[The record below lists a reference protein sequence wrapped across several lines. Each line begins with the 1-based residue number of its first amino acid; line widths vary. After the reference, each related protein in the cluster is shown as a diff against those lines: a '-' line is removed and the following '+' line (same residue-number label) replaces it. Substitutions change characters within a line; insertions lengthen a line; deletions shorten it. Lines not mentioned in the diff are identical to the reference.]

1 MPDKIHDSTITD
13 NGESPVSIGYAIGNP
28 PRGKTRPLNSEVA
41 KAIDNAREQ
50 RQRYEYAMQE
60 AGRTHES
67 NQARYKQRILDAMP
81 IQNGVQR
88 IPQTWKEY
96 TKRLTSV
103 YREMVAE
110 PLFDIDDWRI
120 ADSQAQQTLKGN
132 QEVVITAYASEMRR
146 RIAAGQTNLKA
157 MWQEIAHHADRDDA
171 QLKSGIWQELKQQGG
186 ITPPIGI

>member
-1 MPDKIHDSTITD
+1 MNHREKAALDDWIVHGDKPMPKRGRKI
-13 NGESPVSIGYAIGNP
+13 NP
-28 PRGKTRPLNSEVA
+28 RTA
-41 KAIDNAREQ
+41 KAIDDARE
-50 RQRYEYAMQE
+50 RKARHEYAMQE
-60 AGRTHES
+60 SGRTHEA

-88 IPQTWKEY
+88 VPTSWKEY

-103 YREMVAE
+103 YREMIAE

-120 ADSQAQQTLKGN
+120 ADASAQQTLKGN

-146 RIAAGQTNLKA
+146 RMAAGQTNLKA
-157 MWQEIAHHADRDDA
+157 MWQEIAHHTDRDDA